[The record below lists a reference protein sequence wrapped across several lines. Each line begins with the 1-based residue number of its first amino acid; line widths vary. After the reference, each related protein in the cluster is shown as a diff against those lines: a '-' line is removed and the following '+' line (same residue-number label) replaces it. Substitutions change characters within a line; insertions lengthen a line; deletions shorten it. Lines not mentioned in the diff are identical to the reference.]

1 MPINRDE
8 ISQGQ
13 LDIDNKTRSNLF
25 SWNGQFSP
33 QFVEVLLN
41 CYAQD
46 GDIVIDP
53 FAGSGT
59 TLCEA
64 ARKGVSAYGMDL
76 NASAYYM
83 AKTYELANMTI
94 SERKNIVNSV
104 EKILETVSDKNEIL
118 PVITCAIQENNASP
132 VSSLLSA
139 LIVLLDL
146 FNNELTLLLLHKKW
160 AGLKKIVLEIPVYI

>member
-46 GDIVIDP
+46 GDIVIEP

-64 ARKGVSAYGMDL
+64 ARKGVSAYGMEL

-118 PVITCAIQENNASP
+118 LVITCAIQS
-132 VSSLLSA
+132 VSRIVIIECIDSL
-139 LIVLLDL
+139 VG
-146 FNNELTLLLLHKKW
+146 F
-160 AGLKKIVLEIPVYI
+160 V

>member
-1 MPINRDE
+1 ME
-8 ISQGQ
+8 
-13 LDIDNKTRSNLF
+13 
-25 SWNGQFSP
+25 
-33 QFVEVLLN
+33 
-41 CYAQD
+41 
-46 GDIVIDP
+46 
-53 FAGSGT
+53 
-59 TLCEA
+59 
-64 ARKGVSAYGMDL
+64 L
-76 NASAYYM
+76 NASTYYM

-118 PVITCAIQENNASP
+118 PVITYAIQENNASP

>member
-64 ARKGVSAYGMDL
+64 ARKGVSAYGMEL

-118 PVITCAIQENNASP
+118 PVITCAIQS
-132 VSSLLSA
+132 VSR
-139 LIVLLDL
+139 IVIIECIDSLLDL

>member
-1 MPINRDE
+1 MTPFKKMPINRDE

-64 ARKGVSAYGMDL
+64 ASKGVSAYGMDL

-118 PVITCAIQENNASP
+118 PVITCAIQS
-132 VSSLLSA
+132 VSRIVIIECIDSL
-139 LIVLLDL
+139 VG
-146 FNNELTLLLLHKKW
+146 F
-160 AGLKKIVLEIPVYI
+160 V